1 MTKDAKSAKE
11 NTQNSRLVL
20 VTGGGK
26 GIGRAIAKE
35 LGKKGFDIAVNYN
48 SSAAAAEEL
57 CGELARLGVSARA
70 FKADVSKPDEVSA
83 LFKAISDSMG
93 TVQIL
98 VNNAGITRDNL
109 LMRMKEEE
117 WSDVVAANLNS
128 AFYCTKEAIRGMVK
142 ARWGRIV
149 FLSSVVGLIGNAGQA
164 NYSATKAG
172 LIGLA
177 KSVARE
183 YAGKGVTSNVIAPG
197 FIETDMTGSLSENVR
212 SAMLQQIPA
221 GRFGQ
226 AEDIAKAV
234 AFLVSDESNYL
245 TGQVLAIDGG
255 MTMC

>member
-1 MTKDAKSAKE
+1 MIA
-11 NTQNSRLVL
+11 L
-20 VTGGGK
+20 VTGGGR

-35 LGKKGFDIAVNYN
+35 LGKRGFDVAVNYN

-57 CGELARLGVSARA
+57 CGELSGLGVSARA
-70 FKADVSKPDEVSA
+70 FKADVSRPDDVSS
-83 LFKAISDSMG
+83 LFKAVADSMG
-93 TVQIL
+93 TVQVL
-98 VNNAGITRDNL
+98 VNNAGVTRDNL

-117 WSDVVAANLNS
+117 WGDVMAANLNS
-128 AFYCTKEAIRGMVK
+128 AFYCTKEAIRGMVRAK
-142 ARWGRIV
+142 WGRIV

-164 NYSATKAG
+164 NYSASKAG

-183 YAGKGVTSNVIAPG
+183 YAAKGITSNVVAPG
-197 FIETDMTGSLSENVR
+197 FIETDMTSVLNESVR

-221 GRFGQ
+221 GRFGRP
-226 AEDIAKAV
+226 EDVAKAV
-234 AFLVSDESNYL
+234 GFLVSDESDYI

>member
-1 MTKDAKSAKE
+1 MTKE
-11 NTQNSRLVL
+11 NANKLAL

-26 GIGRAIAKE
+26 GIGRAVARE

-57 CGELARLGVSARA
+57 CVELSGLGVSARA
-70 FKADVSKPDEVSA
+70 FKADVSRSDEAGA

-93 TVQIL
+93 TVQVL

-117 WSDVVAANLNS
+117 WSDVIAANLNS
-128 AFYCTKEAIRGMVK
+128 AFYCTKEAIRGMVR
-142 ARWGRIV
+142 ARWGRVV
-149 FLSSVVGLIGNAGQA
+149 FVSSVVGLIGNAGQA

-177 KSVARE
+177 KSVAKE

-197 FIETDMTGSLSENVR
+197 FIETDMTNSLSENVR
-212 SAMLQQIPA
+212 SAVLQQIPA

-226 AEDIAKAV
+226 AEDVAKAV
-234 AFLVSDESNYL
+234 AFLVSNDSDYL
-245 TGQVLAIDGG
+245 TGQILAIDGG